1 MKALTQKMQDHLA
14 GEVTTLASCWRLE
27 RRDGIAF
34 RFTDHDADLVVG
46 GETYAARAGIS
57 RTAVET
63 SAGMAVDNMDV
74 AGILDSESITERDLR
89 AGLFDYA
96 EIRVFLINWQDPDA
110 GRLDLRRGWIGEVKV
125 SRNGEFSTEL
135 RGLAQ
140 TLGQTIT
147 EVYSPECR
155 ADLGDARCR
164 VDLAAFERNGSVLVV
179 QDRERFSADVQDA
192 DLTPG
197 YYAGG
202 LLTWTSGANAGR
214 AVEVLAFDAEGNG
227 QMALFLPSPFAV
239 ATGDQFIIRPGCDK
253 RLATCRDKFD
263 NVVNFRG
270 EPHLP
275 GQTRIMD
282 YPDAP

>member
-1 MKALTQKMQDHLA
+1 MKDLTQALQDHLA

-27 RRDGIAF
+27 RRDGAVF
-34 RFTDHDADLVVG
+34 RFTDHDADLVIE
-46 GETYAARAGIS
+46 GETYEARAGITRS
-57 RTAVET
+57 AVET
-63 SAGMAVDNMDV
+63 SSGMAVDNMDV
-74 AGILDSESITERDLR
+74 AGILDSESLDERALR

-96 EIRVFLINWQDPDA
+96 EIRVFLVNWQDPDA

-125 SRNGEFSTEL
+125 SRNGAFSTEL

-147 EVYSPECR
+147 EMVSPECR
-155 ADLGDARCR
+155 ADLGDTRCG
-164 VDLAAFERNGSVLVV
+164 VDLSAFERAGTVLLAEG
-179 QDRERFSADVQDA
+179 REAFTAEMPGA
-192 DLTPG
+192 APEAG

-202 LLTWTSGANAGR
+202 LLTWTSGQNAGR
-214 AVEVLAFDAEGNG
+214 SVEVAAFDAGAG
-227 QMALFLPSPFAV
+227 HLATFLPALFAV
-239 ATGDQFIIRPGCDK
+239 AAGDTFVIRPGCDK
-253 RLATCRDKFD
+253 RLETCRAKFD